1 MRLFLPF
8 TSFRMSLNAV
18 MLSGAKHLCRVF
30 LWQDRKKILHFVQDD
45 KGLRMTR
52 GEERSG
58 EGLLGDEAVDDLTGL
73 VGRSVWGGVEA
84 GETGGADCETA
95 EAVVC

>member
-1 MRLFLPF
+1 MSGFPVAGPGKRFF
-8 TSFRMSLNAV
+8 TSFRMTR
-18 MLSGAKHLCRVF
+18 GAGKRSF
-30 LWQDRKKILHFVQDD
+30 DD
-45 KGLRMTR
+45 KMRFRMTR